1 MPRFVVPGDFLPP
14 RQRAAGRLP
23 RPDPDPARED
33 KRSLFPSA
41 LQGRERQGR
50 PGPGPA
56 PPHPARQSAGPR
68 ARVRAHPKAAALQLV
83 ACRGT
88 VAGCGRTLRWERPFL
103 QKGGSLGWVRFE
115 LTCFFQ

>member
-33 KRSLFPSA
+33 RARSFPRRSRA
-41 LQGRERQGR
+41 GQWQGR

-56 PPHPARQSAGPR
+56 LPRPAAPQRAGPR
-68 ARVRAHPKAAALQLV
+68 ARVRAHPKAAAPQLV

-103 QKGGSLGWVRFE
+103 QKEEVWGGFALS
-115 LTCFFQ
+115 